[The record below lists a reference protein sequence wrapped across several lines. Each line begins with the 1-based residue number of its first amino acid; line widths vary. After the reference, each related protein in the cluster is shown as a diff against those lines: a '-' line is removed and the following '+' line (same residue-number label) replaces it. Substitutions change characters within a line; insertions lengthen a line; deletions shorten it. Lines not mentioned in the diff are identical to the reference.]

1 MQTFCRAW
9 SSRST
14 IPQLHIVGPVL
25 TAGMVV
31 DACAVFFSFLFLY
44 VLLLP
49 PLLPR
54 VPSSGFGRL
63 GRLGSGLGS
72 RARVVQRPGP
82 HEFVPNSSV
91 GMILTT
97 KIRDPDLFAILG
109 SRWWDPDLLVND
121 PDPDLYL
128 DPN

>member
-49 PLLPR
+49 HLLPR
-54 VPSSGFGRL
+54 VPSSGASGRD
-63 GRLGSGLGS
+63 SGP
-72 RARVVQRPGP
+72 ARPVFL
-82 HEFVPNSSV
+82 ENFS
-91 GMILTT
+91 
-97 KIRDPDLFAILG
+97 
-109 SRWWDPDLLVND
+109 
-121 PDPDLYL
+121 
-128 DPN
+128 